1 MTKMTNVKAIDFVL
15 TNCSNLPEDV
25 VAKLSA
31 MKASFEKK
39 SSAERKPTP
48 TQVENQGHKEAILNA
63 LSSGEKMTITDLMK
77 AVPEL
82 GELSNQRVSAIVRQ
96 LTLSGEV
103 VRTEDKRKAF
113 FSLADWGRG
122 AQAPF
127 PPLRGPR
134 PGPKK
139 SA

>member
-25 VAKLSA
+25 VAKLTA

-48 TQVENQGHKEAILNA
+48 TQMENQGHKEAILNA

-77 AVPEL
+77 PEL

-113 FSLADWGRG
+113 FSLAD
-122 AQAPF
+122 
-127 PPLRGPR
+127 
-134 PGPKK
+134 
-139 SA
+139 

>member
-31 MKASFEKK
+31 MKVSFEKK

-48 TQVENQGHKEAILNA
+48 TQMENQGHKEAILNA

-113 FSLADWGRG
+113 FSLAD
-122 AQAPF
+122 
-127 PPLRGPR
+127 
-134 PGPKK
+134 
-139 SA
+139 

>member
-1 MTKMTNVKAIDFVL
+1 MTKMTNVKALEFVL
-15 TNCSNLPEDV
+15 SNCATLPTEV
-25 VAKLSA
+25 VEKLTA

-48 TQVENQGHKEAILNA
+48 TQVENQGHKEAILTA
-63 LSSGEKMTITDLMK
+63 LAAGEKMTITDLMK

-103 VRTEDKRKAF
+103 VRTEDKRKAY
-113 FSLADWGRG
+113 FSLAE
-122 AQAPF
+122 
-127 PPLRGPR
+127 
-134 PGPKK
+134 
-139 SA
+139 

>member
-1 MTKMTNVKAIDFVL
+1 MTKMTNVKALEFVL
-15 TNCSNLPEDV
+15 SNCATLPTEV
-25 VAKLSA
+25 VEKLTA

-48 TQVENQGHKEAILNA
+48 TQVENQGHKEAILTA
-63 LSSGEKMTITDLMK
+63 LATGEKMTITDLMK

-103 VRTEDKRKAF
+103 VRTEDKRKAY
-113 FSLADWGRG
+113 FSLAE
-122 AQAPF
+122 
-127 PPLRGPR
+127 
-134 PGPKK
+134 
-139 SA
+139 

>member
-1 MTKMTNVKAIDFVL
+1 MTKMTNVKAIEFVL
-15 TNCSNLPEDV
+15 TNCADLPTEIV
-25 VAKLSA
+25 EKLNA

-48 TQVENQGHKEAILNA
+48 TQVENANHKEAILNA
-63 LSSGEKMTITDLMK
+63 LASGEKMTITDLMK

-96 LTLSGEV
+96 LILSGEV

-113 FSLADWGRG
+113 FSIAE
-122 AQAPF
+122 
-127 PPLRGPR
+127 
-134 PGPKK
+134 
-139 SA
+139 